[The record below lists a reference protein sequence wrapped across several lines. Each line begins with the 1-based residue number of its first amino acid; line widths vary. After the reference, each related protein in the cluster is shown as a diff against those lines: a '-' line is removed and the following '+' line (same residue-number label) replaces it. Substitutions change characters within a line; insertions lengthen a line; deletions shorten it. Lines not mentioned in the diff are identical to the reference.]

1 MPHLRSNSEIP
12 SLIDLSLSSLL
23 SPLQLSPLLHLLSP
37 SFPYPPPTSVRKKIL
52 LRIKE
57 CVNVLRET
65 YDETSLRDALDGLN
79 VLDGEIVYNAE
90 DKGDYFFNFIKEID
104 DREKEVSDWKNYTR
118 SGKVIGNVLTPSF
131 KNPPKG
137 NEAIPYSDLVRG
149 WEPIPHVDWSR
160 REYRLDDTEF
170 VRVFGIGKEEWKKV
184 GKEGRRRAKERV
196 GLF

>member
-1 MPHLRSNSEIP
+1 M
-12 SLIDLSLSSLL
+12 
-23 SPLQLSPLLHLLSP
+23 
-37 SFPYPPPTSVRKKIL
+37 
-52 LRIKE
+52 
-57 CVNVLRET
+57 LRET

-149 WEPIPHVDWSR
+149 CEPIPHVDWSR